1 MVKTT
6 INLDD
11 EIYEDIVKESVEKYG
26 STKNISKIINQRLR
40 IRRVPKEQ
48 GKKRL
53 SYKVRNELA
62 NLDADREIKKGWESN
77 TKWKP

>member
-11 EIYEDIVKESVEKYG
+11 ELYTDIIKESIEKYV

-40 IRRVPKEQ
+40 KNNTIT
-48 GKKRL
+48 GKHRNRIMFKVKNNL
-53 SYKVRNELA
+53 SS
-62 NLDADREIKKGWESN
+62 LDADREIKNG
-77 TKWKP
+77 